1 MNERLAAIVVNIR
14 QGEMLFIADAGSGT
28 SEKALYPLSS
38 DVEYLDLEAITA
50 PLGFAD
56 GQSISLN

>member
-1 MNERLAAIVVNIR
+1 
-14 QGEMLFIADAGSGT
+14 MLFIADAGSGT